1 MRYLHVCLSVCVS
14 YLDILVQV
22 FSLLLTCSLL
32 GNLEL
37 SPLQGKVPA
46 FLMTLGEN
54 AFLFFEE
61 VLLSRGRGSREGRK
75 EEGWRKDEG
84 EKDI

>member
-1 MRYLHVCLSVCVS
+1 MSH
-14 YLDILVQV
+14 LDILVQV

-37 SPLQGKVPA
+37 SPLQSKVPA
-46 FLMTLGEN
+46 LLMTLGEN

-61 VLLSRGRGSREGRK
+61 VLLRRGRGGGRGWEGR
-75 EEGWRKDEG
+75 DEG